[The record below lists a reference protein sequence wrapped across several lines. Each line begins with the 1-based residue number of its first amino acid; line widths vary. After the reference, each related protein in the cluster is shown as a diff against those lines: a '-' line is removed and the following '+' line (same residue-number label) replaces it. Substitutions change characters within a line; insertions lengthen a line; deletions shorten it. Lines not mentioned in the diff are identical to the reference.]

1 MTDGHDLDRAAVG
14 GGVELEVHRATLFG
28 ASVVG
33 ISGVRCWRL
42 GVYVVDVASATL
54 VAPALLDVLV
64 IDHPG
69 SPGSATRR
77 AGSSAED
84 TVRGMI
90 GGG

>member
-1 MTDGHDLDRAAVG
+1 LRHQQTV
-14 GGVELEVHRATLFG
+14 
-28 ASVVG
+28 
-33 ISGVRCWRL
+33 
-42 GVYVVDVASATL
+42 

-84 TVRGMI
+84 AVRGMM